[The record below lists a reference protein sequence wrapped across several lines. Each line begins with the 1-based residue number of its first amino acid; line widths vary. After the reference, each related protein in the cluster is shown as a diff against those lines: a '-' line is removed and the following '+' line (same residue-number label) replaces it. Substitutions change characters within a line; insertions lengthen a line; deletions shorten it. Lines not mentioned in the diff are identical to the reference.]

1 MEARRRSAAADERR
15 LVRLPPPPAPANEA
29 RLARQPGAAAAAAI
43 SSAIGLH
50 SGAEARR
57 VAAEARRVALLPA
70 LLALDLRW
78 LAVPASSVSAAA
90 ASRLRRIAIESA
102 ETVERRGR
110 ADGRSCTG
118 AAKSIASHPPAVMR
132 RSVPAPG

>member
-15 LVRLPPPPAPANEA
+15 LVRLPPPPPAPANEA
-29 RLARQPGAAAAAAI
+29 RLARQPGAAATAI

-50 SGAEARR
+50 SGAEARL
-57 VAAEARRVALLPA
+57 EARLALF
-70 LLALDLRW
+70 ALDLRW
-78 LAVPASSVSAAA
+78 LAVPASPVSAAA
-90 ASRLRRIAIESA
+90 ASRLRRMAIESA

-118 AAKSIASHPPAVMR
+118 AAKSIASHP
-132 RSVPAPG
+132 G

>member
-50 SGAEARR
+50 SGAEARL
-57 VAAEARRVALLPA
+57 EARIALF
-70 LLALDLRW
+70 ALDLRW
-78 LAVPASSVSAAA
+78 LAVPASPVSAAA

-118 AAKSIASHPPAVMR
+118 AAKSIASHP
-132 RSVPAPG
+132 G

>member
-43 SSAIGLH
+43 SSVIGLH
-50 SGAEARR
+50 SGAEARL
-57 VAAEARRVALLPA
+57 EARLALF
-70 LLALDLRW
+70 ALDLRW
-78 LAVPASSVSAAA
+78 LAVPASPVSAAA

-118 AAKSIASHPPAVMR
+118 AAKSIASHP
-132 RSVPAPG
+132 G